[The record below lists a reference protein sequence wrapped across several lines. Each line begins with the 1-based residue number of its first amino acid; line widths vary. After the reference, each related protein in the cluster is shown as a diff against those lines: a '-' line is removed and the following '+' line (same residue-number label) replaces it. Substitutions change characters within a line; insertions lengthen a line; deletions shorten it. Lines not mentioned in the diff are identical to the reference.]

1 MGNFIGYKENNVDG
15 RNINIFEK
23 RYGYNLNDLHSY
35 IYKIN
40 LPLKPRY
47 INYVLEEKQKGK
59 NKIKSSED
67 SLKEKEPDDGNEK
80 DRQALNYKHNNS
92 DSNNYINSS
101 NNSYNNSSRNSNSNS
116 SGSSSNQVDIYH
128 KYEREN
134 INNPQNVYKNK
145 IVINNV
151 ESNEKYEDKYVH
163 ISYDKNYIYDEQ
175 KNNIYTDDNISSYIS
190 QENDILSDKNKFST
204 KKTYVNLCL
213 NYYNN
218 LDTCVTKKYQKNVQS
233 RKYKFTR
240 LHTCKPHYI
249 LFSRCIK
256 YRDRKLM
263 NEIKKIELNYY
274 SSLNRINRSIY
285 LNEFSTNLGYHEY
298 LISKQFDSVEKIK
311 LNKELSELRE
321 RYNHILKY
329 NLCDDHLPK
338 FDKQKRKTYS
348 DNEKKYILLNI

>member
-1 MGNFIGYKENNVDG
+1 MHSFSCVSVLQNVDG

-218 LDTCVTKKYQKNVQS
+218 LDTC
-233 RKYKFTR
+233 
-240 LHTCKPHYI
+240 I